1 FEASCTYISK
11 LGSSHLLR
19 ALFQA
24 SIKANKHDPVL
35 KSFYE
40 KKRKQGKHYYVC
52 IGAVARKLCYIIYAI
67 LKSNKPYEVP
77 PHTTET

>member
-1 FEASCTYISK
+1 
-11 LGSSHLLR
+11 
-19 ALFQA
+19 
-24 SIKANKHDPVL
+24 HDPVL
-35 KSFYE
+35 KAFYE

-77 PHTTET
+77 PHSPVET

>member
-1 FEASCTYISK
+1 SGTSISK
-11 LGSSHLLR
+11 RGSSHLRR

-24 SIKANKHDPVL
+24 AITAHKHDPVL
-35 KSFYE
+35 KAFYE

-77 PHTTET
+77 PHSPVET